1 VSEVISTGDDRRAPV
16 GFLSTELMNGVT
28 HGVGFLLS
36 IVGLVVLV
44 VLAASRGGARHV
56 VACSVYGSTLII
68 LYLAS
73 TLYHSVSAPRAKPLL
88 RLFDHIAIYLL
99 IAGTYTPFT
108 LLTLRGGWGWSLFG
122 VIWGLALLG
131 SAFKI
136 LFIDRFP
143 KFSVV
148 IYLAMGWMALV
159 ALKPLLAAMP
169 TGGLLLILAGGLAY
183 TVGVVFY
190 ACDSIPHNHAIW
202 HVFVMLGSTFHFF
215 AVVLYTLPSA

>member
-1 VSEVISTGDDRRAPV
+1 V

-36 IVGLVVLV
+36 IAGLVVLV
-44 VLAASRGGARHV
+44 VLATSRGGARHI
-56 VACSVYGSTLII
+56 VACSIYGSTLII

-73 TLYHSVSAPRAKPLL
+73 TLYHSVSAPRAKPVL
-88 RLFDHIAIYLL
+88 RLLDHIAIYLL

-136 LFIDRFP
+136 LFIGRFP
-143 KFSVV
+143 KVSVV

-159 ALKPLLAAMP
+159 AVKPMLAALP
-169 TGGLLLILAGGLAY
+169 TGGLWLILAGGAAY

-190 ACDSIPHNHAIW
+190 AWESIPHHHAIW
-202 HVFVMLGSTFHFF
+202 HVFVMLGSASHFF
-215 AVVLYTLPSA
+215 AVILYTLPPA